1 MREGVFQLRVVGVTA
16 LWFAATLSTT
26 GCLFTKKPR
35 AYVPPVIRPPVR
47 VTLKPP
53 PLILDPAPQVEVA
66 LVELPEAAPTNPAPL
81 PPPAKPAPPRPR
93 PVAQTPKPP
102 PPPPDALPTLPRI
115 TQILTAQ
122 ETRDY
127 NREIDTDLSRST
139 EVLKT
144 AGKKN
149 LTADQ
154 RDIVERIVA
163 FQKQAVQAR
172 EEDLVTAVNYARRAE
187 VLATDLLAHLP

>member
-1 MREGVFQLRVVGVTA
+1 MVRGDAFHYRVLVQ
-16 LWFAATLSTT
+16 
-26 GCLFTKKPR
+26 KKPR

-144 AGKKN
+144 VGEEKPDGGSTGHGGEDSSLPETSSAG
-149 LTADQ
+149 
-154 RDIVERIVA
+154 
-163 FQKQAVQAR
+163 AR
-172 EEDLVTAVNYARRAE
+172 GRSCDRGQLCEACRSPRNRPPRAPALKAAGSE
-187 VLATDLLAHLP
+187 GPAA